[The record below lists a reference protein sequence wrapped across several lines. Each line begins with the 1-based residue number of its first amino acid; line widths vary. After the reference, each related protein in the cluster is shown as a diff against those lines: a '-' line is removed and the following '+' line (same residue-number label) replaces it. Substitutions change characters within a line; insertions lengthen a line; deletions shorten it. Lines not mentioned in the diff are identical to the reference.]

1 MVAFF
6 AGTAINGVTGG
17 NHSLATTDDG
27 ALWAWGRNSHGQLG
41 LGDATSRSSPERV
54 ASLSSRTTT
63 AIAAGLDFSLALTSD
78 HTVWAWG
85 RNQNGQLGLGDTTN
99 RNVPTEVTALA
110 GKSVV
115 SLAACNTHAF
125 ALTSDGKLWAWGANG
140 SGQLGLGYTSTS
152 VTTPTEV
159 AALSGVTVSSI
170 SAGYYHSAA
179 ITADGRLLAW
189 GKNTYGQLGL
199 GDTTDRS
206 SPTVVPTFVGMTV
219 SRVVAGCHHT
229 LANTSDG
236 RAWCFGWN
244 YYGQLGLGDTSYRA
258 TPVELV
264 LPGGRAVQAMAAGFG
279 HSIAHADDGTTW
291 T

>member
-1 MVAFF
+1 MSRVLGGMRRAGASANGKGASARRLAISALCVSLLTLLAAGSTSASESPLRSWGSNGYGQPGLGDTDNRLAPAVVAFF

-179 ITADGRLLAW
+179 ITADGWRGAR
-189 GKNTYGQLGL
+189 TH
-199 GDTTDRS
+199 TDSSGSATPPTAQVRRWFRRS
-206 SPTVVPTFVGMTV
+206 S
-219 SRVVAGCHHT
+219 
-229 LANTSDG
+229 
-236 RAWCFGWN
+236 
-244 YYGQLGLGDTSYRA
+244 
-258 TPVELV
+258 E
-264 LPGGRAVQAMAAGFG
+264 
-279 HSIAHADDGTTW
+279 
-291 T
+291 